1 MHVLYVNHLKLPSEF
16 NIDFHVGKVKING
29 TVMPIEKWD
38 MIYPNKILTLRNQV
52 ECSQVVLCGL
62 FSTVIKD
69 AKKHQWRHV
78 QCENNSLHKLDRYY
92 YGLFGF
98 MMMNE
103 KVSDQLTKHP
113 DA

>member
-1 MHVLYVNHLKLPSEF
+1 M
-16 NIDFHVGKVKING
+16 
-29 TVMPIEKWD
+29 VMPIEKWD
-38 MIYPNKILTLRNQV
+38 MTYPNEISTLRNQV
-52 ECSQVVLCGL
+52 ECNQVALCGL

-78 QCENNSLHKLDRYY
+78 QGEINSLHKLDRHY

-113 DA
+113 DACEQVRVVKAK